1 MPQKETVFNIKGMQR
16 DNSEATF
23 NPQFA
28 YENMNMRIEARD
40 KNNQFSMHNE
50 IGNKVLEILDA
61 GNNIVDDTIL
71 GIPIGYTVLDD
82 YVVLFTTD
90 TVLDTTNYDEADL
103 NNLKNTF
110 KINSIQYSNLT
121 SSSLFLKLNI
131 SEIGFPTLLDKLKI
145 ELTVSFVRKLDDTDH
160 YEAPITLQDLIAVKT
175 GVQNEY
181 QFSLPNTHTFYN
193 KSVSMVINK
202 IKVSYITNSILSYKT
217 NVFIN
222 INDFTVIT
230 NLSGLQSVSFP
241 IYNNNETSLL
251 DATIVSSPIITSN
264 LLNIVGGSIGITGGA
279 YTEFFTN
286 TSIHTHAVTYYVYSY
301 VTNEYVLNNSITS
314 DADFEGDSITQ
325 YLNGLILTAF
335 YPIIQV
341 TGFVVKYSDYQYGS
355 EHTLNVG
362 YMIPIYLAQ
371 SGIQTITLDFIPSDA
386 TNRNITIIPNGANIK
401 VVQTMQKGTSPVWIT
416 VVVTGS
422 GYITVTSVQNPS
434 ISRQI
439 LFNKL
444 NY

>member
-181 QFSLPNTHTFYN
+181 QFSLPNTYTFYN

-202 IKVSYITNSILSYKT
+202 IKVSYKTNSILSYNT
-217 NVFIN
+217 NVFIS

-230 NLSGLQSVSFP
+230 DLAGLQSVTFP
-241 IYNNNETSLL
+241 TYNNNETSLL
-251 DATIVSSPIITSN
+251 DATIVSNSALTQN
-264 LLNIVGGSIGITGGA
+264 GLNIVGGSIQISESNYIGFDA
-279 YTEFFTN
+279 EY
-286 TSIHTHAVTYYVYSY
+286 SIHTQGIKYYEYDFI
-301 VTNEYVLNNSITS
+301 NHIYVLNNTYTSGTQFDNTSIS
-314 DADFEGDSITQ
+314 NYS
-325 YLNGLILTAF
+325 NGLALVAF
-335 YPIIQV
+335 YPIVQV
-341 TGFVVKYSDYQYGS
+341 IGLTVSYENHLYNES
-355 EHTLNVG
+355 TPINVSNPR
-362 YMIPIYLAQ
+362 I
-371 SGIQTITLDFIPSDA
+371 TIAIDFIPEIENQVVNDKRL
-386 TNRNITIIPNGANIK
+386 TYENIGPGITIL
-401 VVQTMQKGTSPVWIT
+401 TDMQKGTSPVWIT
-416 VVVTGS
+416 LDVLQTSGFVVR
-422 GYITVTSVQNPS
+422 SVKNPL
-434 ISRQI
+434 ISRLI
-439 LFNKL
+439 MFNKI
-444 NY
+444 